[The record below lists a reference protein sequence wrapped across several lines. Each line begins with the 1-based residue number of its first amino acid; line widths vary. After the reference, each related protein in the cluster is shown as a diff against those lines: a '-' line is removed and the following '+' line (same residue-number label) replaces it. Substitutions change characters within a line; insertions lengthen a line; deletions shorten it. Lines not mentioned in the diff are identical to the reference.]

1 MHDCGMRD
9 YIIRR
14 VLLIIPTLF
23 IASLTIFLVVRLIPG
38 DIIDL
43 MVIQIA
49 QEGSVDDLDA
59 LRAIIKRNLGL
70 DAPVATQYGRWIGVL
85 PGADGQVSG
94 VLQGDLGDS
103 LTKGLP
109 VSELVVERLLTTVE
123 LGLLALIV
131 AQVIALPVGIVS
143 ALRQDTWLDYLA
155 RSFAILSIAVPGF
168 WLGTMVMVFP
178 SIWWGYTPPAVL
190 IPLFEDVLGNLEMF
204 IVPAIILGM
213 VMSGTTTRMT
223 RTVMLEV
230 LRQDYIRTAWSKGLR
245 ERIVILRH
253 SLKNA
258 LIPVITIIGLQVPVL
273 IGGAVIIE
281 KIFNL
286 PGIGRLIVDSTLSR
300 DYPVMSGTMLVFGAG
315 TVLVNLIVDLVYGF
329 LDPRIRYGK

>member
-49 QEGSVDDLDA
+49 QEGSVDNLDA

-103 LTKGLP
+103 LTRGLP

-131 AQVIALPVGIVS
+131 AQLIALPVGIVS

-281 KIFNL
+281 RIFNL

-300 DYPVMSGTMLVFGAG
+300 DYPVVSGTMLVFGAG

-329 LDPRIRYGK
+329 LDPRVRYSK

>member
-1 MHDCGMRD
+1 MRD

-14 VLLIIPTLF
+14 ILLIIPTLF
-23 IASLTIFLVVRLIPG
+23 LASLTIFLVVRLIPG
-38 DIIDL
+38 DIIDI
-43 MVIQIA
+43 MIIQIA

-59 LRAIIKRNLGL
+59 LRAVIKENLGL
-70 DAPVATQYGRWIGVL
+70 DVPVVTQFGRWIGVL
-85 PGADGQVSG
+85 PDADGRLG
-94 VLQGDLGDS
+94 GILQGDLGDS
-103 LTKGLP
+103 LTRGLP
-109 VSELVVERLLTTVE
+109 VSELVLERLLTTVE

-131 AQVIALPVGIVS
+131 AQIIALPVGILS
-143 ALRQDTWLDYLA
+143 ALRQDTWLDYVA

-190 IPLFEDVLGNLEMF
+190 IPFVEDPLGNLEMF

-253 SLKNA
+253 GLKNA
-258 LIPVITIIGLQVPVL
+258 LIPVITIIGLQAPVL

-286 PGIGRLIVDSTLSR
+286 PGLGRLIVDSTLSR
-300 DYPVMSGTMLVFGAG
+300 DYPVVSGTMLVFGAG
-315 TVLVNLIVDLVYGF
+315 TVLVNLVVDLVYGF
-329 LDPRIRYGK
+329 LDPRIRYSR